1 MTLSSLRPANLLLM
15 PRFVS
20 QDLMPDGL
28 LSQDVNAEFQ
38 FNIITK
44 IEAME
49 ATIRGWVE
57 DILR

>member
-28 LSQDVNAEFQ
+28 LSQDVNGEFQ

>member
-28 LSQDVNAEFQ
+28 LSQDVNGEFQ

-49 ATIRGWVE
+49 ATIRAG
-57 DILR
+57 

>member
-28 LSQDVNAEFQ
+28 LSQDVTGEFQ